1 MRFPI
6 LFVNLTRCLEWTVGV
21 KNRQAFPCGKCC
33 ATWWID
39 PIPASVLPW
48 MRSSFRTPHEEKK
61 PEKIHEHVSKR
72 AVWIEGVKFSQLA
85 CDAIAMSTPG
95 DPRGKT
101 TTWVVQDTAAAERRK
116 WPLGTQNG
124 SGFDLDVT
132 VWWLSCTTFCQLKW
146 RLNMLNRDLEIQT
159 WSQSNYH
166 CCWVAS
172 PSSTD
177 LAVA

>member
-1 MRFPI
+1 M
-6 LFVNLTRCLEWTVGV
+6 N
-21 KNRQAFPCGKCC
+21 
-33 ATWWID
+33 ID
-39 PIPASVLPW
+39 PATPATQNGHDNSIRHRPSHDSNLQQAQTFFLLKYVLPNPP
-48 MRSSFRTPHEEKK
+48 RREK

-72 AVWIEGVKFSQLA
+72 AVWIEGVKFSQLS
-85 CDAIAMSTPG
+85 CDAIAISTLEI
-95 DPRGKT
+95 RGEKT

-124 SGFDLDVT
+124 SGFGLDVT
-132 VWWLSCTTFCQLKW
+132 VCQLKW